1 MGQIDKSSVRTLTVA
16 LFLFAMTQR
25 IAAQDSPIEIWA
37 QWTVSQGRWKGP
49 TVPYPDLVSRPE
61 YQGWTL
67 ASQLYPAVVHA
78 PPELPFSQVEMTL
91 NALEFAYAL
100 LIETGWPE
108 PFADGGYGG
117 SAFFDLY
124 LTTRSAVSSAAFVD
138 APVAWSLLD
147 GASTYALVDASVPPE
162 RIEAC
167 VVAALVQA
175 VLLGQDPAEAE
186 AWRRATGA
194 YVAWLATGFFGC
206 DDDAATKQ
214 QNPWQA
220 WISDSV
226 RNSEGSALLLAILS
240 EREDGGTGTF
250 LRELWQFARQTTK
263 DDRWLRAS
271 PDMWEALDR
280 ALTNAGESL
289 TEIVE
294 EVAVARYFAGPQ
306 HRRRRAPFR
315 SLRTLREDAQVP
327 IVGPISIAQLPKHL
341 PVSEP
346 ALETFGSSYTLV
358 DTSQASF
365 PMQLKIWLR
374 GECGGRWSLV
384 AVRLADDGRELGRMA
399 APARKDQNSY
409 LALEL
414 TRETTSVLIVAT
426 NLSDGIPDADYDTSN
441 PRVFR
446 LIVDKSQ
453 TPVETAPVIL
463 QVE

>member
-1 MGQIDKSSVRTLTVA
+1 MGPIDRLTLVVFTVT
-16 LFLFAMTQR
+16 LFLFAMTR
-25 IAAQDSPIEIWA
+25 SIAAQDSPIDIWA
-37 QWTVSQGRWKGP
+37 QWAVSQGRWKGP
-49 TVPYPDLVSRPE
+49 TVAYPDLVSRPD

-67 ASQLYPAVVHA
+67 ASQLYPVTVHA
-78 PPELPFSQVEMTL
+78 PPELPFNQVETTL
-91 NALEFAYAL
+91 KALEFAYAL

-108 PFADGGYGG
+108 PYADGGYGG

-124 LTTRSAVSSAAFVD
+124 LTQSAVSSAAFVD
-138 APVAWSLLD
+138 DPVPWSLLD
-147 GASTYALVDASVPPE
+147 GASTFASVDASVAPDQLQ
-162 RIEAC
+162 AC

-175 VLLGQDPAEAE
+175 ILLGQDPAEAE

-206 DDDAATKQ
+206 DDDVVAKQ

-226 RNSEGSALLLAILS
+226 ENSEGGALLLAMLS

-250 LRELWQFARQTTK
+250 VRELWQFARQKTRDK
-263 DDRWLRAS
+263 RWLRAS

-294 EVAVARYFAGPQ
+294 NVAVARYFAGPQ
-306 HRRRRAPFR
+306 KRRRHAPFR
-315 SLRTLREDAQVP
+315 SLRTLREEAQVP

-341 PVSEP
+341 PISEP
-346 ALETFGSSYTLV
+346 ALEIFGSSYTLIN
-358 DTSQASF
+358 TAQASF
-365 PMQLKIWLR
+365 PQQLKLWLQAER
-374 GECGGRWSLV
+374 GGRGSLV
-384 AVRLADDGRELGRMA
+384 AVRLAEDGRELGRMV
-399 APARKDQNSY
+399 APGRKDQNSY

-414 TRETTSVLIVAT
+414 TRETASVLIVVT
-426 NLSDGIPDADYDTSN
+426 NLSDGIPDADYDTRN
-441 PRVFR
+441 DRAFR
-446 LIVDKSQ
+446 LIIDASEI
-453 TPVETAPVIL
+453 PVKTAPVIL